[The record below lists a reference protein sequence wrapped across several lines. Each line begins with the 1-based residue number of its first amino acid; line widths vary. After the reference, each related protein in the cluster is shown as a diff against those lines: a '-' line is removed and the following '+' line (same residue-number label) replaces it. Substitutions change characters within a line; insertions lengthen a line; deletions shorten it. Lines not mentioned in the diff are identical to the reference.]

1 MTLSRMRFAIPSG
14 IASSSCCWL
23 MPIMIDLAGVCYL
36 NSDIQ
41 NTAKAASQKK
51 VLAIFLSRI
60 VTFGSGFCKQLFAFL
75 ENMYYLSSFC
85 LFDNL
90 IVSED
95 FVYNHNLP

>member
-1 MTLSRMRFAIPSG
+1 MLLKFGYTKHSESCFA
-14 IASSSCCWL
+14 
-23 MPIMIDLAGVCYL
+23 
-36 NSDIQ
+36 
-41 NTAKAASQKK
+41 KK